1 MWHVRCD
8 VPRDLEYFL
17 AKGLAMAPPNSTT
30 LVIETPGAMDALG
43 AIDAL
48 GESLPGQAPAGA
60 RVGKSKLLRL
70 LVRALGRIAEA
81 EKVIVEKDAMIDRLK
96 SMAMTDPLTGLLN
109 RRGFEEHLRR
119 ITAAAE
125 RHGQGGALVYLDL
138 DDFKP
143 INDRIGHEA
152 GDIALCHV
160 ANFLAKNV
168 RATDIVARLG
178 GDEFAVLMVQTDAKE
193 GRAKAKILQQRL
205 NASLAPAGKTQLPI
219 SASMGVATFAG
230 RSDFRAVMRRAD
242 RAMYRNK
249 AQRRPRAGAQVIP
262 LHAG

>member
-1 MWHVRCD
+1 
-8 VPRDLEYFL
+8 
-17 AKGLAMAPPNSTT
+17 MAPPNATT
-30 LVIETPGAMDALG
+30 LVIDTPGTIESLG
-43 AIDAL
+43 VAGRL
-48 GESLPGQAPAGA
+48 GESLPGRAPAGVLPFA
-60 RVGKSKLLRL
+60 GAHFGKSKLLRL
-70 LVRALGRIAEA
+70 LIRALGRIAEA
-81 EKVIVEKDAMIDRLK
+81 EKALVEKDAMIDRLK

-119 ITAAAE
+119 ITATAE

-138 DDFKP
+138 DEFKP

-152 GDIALCHV
+152 GDTALCHV
-160 ANFLAKNV
+160 ADFLVKNV

-193 GRAKAKILQQRL
+193 GRAKAKVLQRRL
-205 NASLAPAGKTQLPI
+205 NASLAPAGPAEKNHLPI
-219 SASMGVATFAG
+219 SASMGIATFVG

-249 AQRRPRAGAQVIP
+249 AQRRPRPRAEVIP
-262 LHAG
+262 LHAEE

>member
-1 MWHVRCD
+1 
-8 VPRDLEYFL
+8 
-17 AKGLAMAPPNSTT
+17 MAPPNATT
-30 LVIETPGAMDALG
+30 LVIDSPAAIEALG
-43 AIDAL
+43 TIDIP

-60 RVGKSKLLRL
+60 PTFAGAQVGKSKLLRL
-70 LVRALGRIAEA
+70 LVQALGRIAET
-81 EKVIVEKDAMIDRLK
+81 EKEIAEKDALIERLK

-119 ITAAAE
+119 ITAAAK
-125 RHGQGGALVYLDL
+125 RHGQGGTLVYLDL

-143 INDRIGHEA
+143 INDTIGHEA
-152 GDIALCHV
+152 GDAALCHV
-160 ANFLAKNV
+160 ANFLVKNV

-193 GRAKAKILQQRL
+193 GRAKAKVLQRRL
-205 NASLAPAGKTQLPI
+205 NATPAPAGNTQLPI

-230 RSDFRAVMRRAD
+230 NSDFRAVMRRAD

-249 AQRRPRAGAQVIP
+249 AQRRPGAEAQVIP

>member
-1 MWHVRCD
+1 
-8 VPRDLEYFL
+8 
-17 AKGLAMAPPNSTT
+17 MAPPNSTT

-43 AIDAL
+43 AIDTL

-60 RVGKSKLLRL
+60 LSFAGAQIGKSKLLRL

-81 EKVIVEKDAMIDRLK
+81 EKAIVEKDAMIDRLK

-119 ITAAAE
+119 ITATAE

-152 GDIALCHV
+152 GDTALCHV
-160 ANFLAKNV
+160 ANFLVKNV

-178 GDEFAVLMVQTDAKE
+178 GDEFAILMVQTDAKE
-193 GRAKAKILQQRL
+193 GRAKAKILQRRL
-205 NASLAPAGKTQLPI
+205 NATLAPAGPAGKTQLPI

-249 AQRRPRAGAQVIP
+249 AQRRPGAGAQVIP

>member
-1 MWHVRCD
+1 
-8 VPRDLEYFL
+8 
-17 AKGLAMAPPNSTT
+17 MAHPNSTT
-30 LVIETPGAMDALG
+30 LAMETPGAVDALG
-43 AIDAL
+43 AVGAL
-48 GESLPGQAPAGA
+48 GESLPEQGPAHALTFAGA
-60 RVGKSKLLRL
+60 RAGKSKLLRL
-70 LVRALGRIAEA
+70 LIRALGRIAEA
-81 EKVIVEKDAMIDRLK
+81 EKAIAEKDAMIDRLK

-109 RRGFEEHLRR
+109 RRGFEEQLRR
-119 ITAAAE
+119 ITATAA

-152 GDIALCHV
+152 GDTALCHV
-160 ANFLAKNV
+160 ANFLVENV

-178 GDEFAVLMVQTDAKE
+178 GDEFAVLMVQTDARE
-193 GRAKAKILQQRL
+193 GRAKARILQKRL
-205 NASLAPAGKTQLPI
+205 NATPAPAGKTKLPI

-249 AQRRPRAGAQVIP
+249 AQRRPRPGAEIIP
-262 LHAG
+262 LHAD

>member
-1 MWHVRCD
+1 M
-8 VPRDLEYFL
+8 
-17 AKGLAMAPPNSTT
+17 
-30 LVIETPGAMDALG
+30 ETPGAVDALG
-43 AIDAL
+43 AIGAL
-48 GESLPGQAPAGA
+48 GESLPEQGPTGALTFAGA
-60 RVGKSKLLRL
+60 RAGKSKLLRL
-70 LVRALGRIAEA
+70 LIRALGRIAEA
-81 EKVIVEKDAMIDRLK
+81 EKAIAEKDAMIDRLK

-109 RRGFEEHLRR
+109 RRGFEEQLRR
-119 ITAAAE
+119 ITATAA

-152 GDIALCHV
+152 GDTALCHV
-160 ANFLAKNV
+160 ANFLEKNV

-178 GDEFAVLMVQTDAKE
+178 GDEFAVLMVQTDARE
-193 GRAKAKILQQRL
+193 GRAKAKILQKRL
-205 NASLAPAGKTQLPI
+205 NTTPAPAGKTQLPI

-249 AQRRPRAGAQVIP
+249 AQRRPRPGAEIIP

>member
-1 MWHVRCD
+1 
-8 VPRDLEYFL
+8 
-17 AKGLAMAPPNSTT
+17 MAPPNSTT

-43 AIDAL
+43 AIDTL

-60 RVGKSKLLRL
+60 LSFAGTQVGKSKLLRL

-81 EKVIVEKDAMIDRLK
+81 EKAIVEKDAMIDSLK

-119 ITAAAE
+119 ITATAE

-152 GDIALCHV
+152 GDTTLCHV
-160 ANFLAKNV
+160 ANFLVKNV

-178 GDEFAVLMVQTDAKE
+178 GDEFAILMVQTDAKE
-193 GRAKAKILQQRL
+193 GRAKAKILQRRL
-205 NASLAPAGKTQLPI
+205 NATLAPAGPAGKTQLPI

-249 AQRRPRAGAQVIP
+249 AQRRPRPGAKVIP

>member
-1 MWHVRCD
+1 
-8 VPRDLEYFL
+8 
-17 AKGLAMAPPNSTT
+17 MAPPNSTT
-30 LVIETPGAMDALG
+30 LVIETPGAIGAPA

-48 GESLPGQAPAGA
+48 GESLPGQGPAGA
-60 RVGKSKLLRL
+60 LLLTGAPVGKSKLLRL

-81 EKVIVEKDAMIDRLK
+81 EKAIAEKDAMIDRLK

-160 ANFLAKNV
+160 ASFLVKNV
-168 RATDIVARLG
+168 RATDIVARVG
-178 GDEFAVLMVQTDAKE
+178 GDEFAILMVQTDAKE
-193 GRAKAKILQQRL
+193 GRSKAKVLQSRL
-205 NASLAPAGKTQLPI
+205 NATPAPAAPAGPAEMTQLPI

-249 AQRRPRAGAQVIP
+249 AKRRPGAGAQIIP

>member
-1 MWHVRCD
+1 
-8 VPRDLEYFL
+8 
-17 AKGLAMAPPNSTT
+17 MAPPNATT
-30 LVIETPGAMDALG
+30 LVIDTPGAPG
-43 AIDAL
+43 TPGTI
-48 GESLPGQAPAGA
+48 ESLEVAGSLAESVPGRAPAGVLPFA
-60 RVGKSKLLRL
+60 GAHFGRSKLLRL
-70 LVRALGRIAEA
+70 LIRALGRIAEA
-81 EKVIVEKDAMIDRLK
+81 EKALVEKDAMIDRLK

-119 ITAAAE
+119 ITATAE

-138 DDFKP
+138 DEFKP

-152 GDIALCHV
+152 GDTALCHV
-160 ANFLAKNV
+160 ADFLVKNV

-193 GRAKAKILQQRL
+193 GRAKAKVLQRRL
-205 NASLAPAGKTQLPI
+205 NASLAPAGPADPAEKTHLPI
-219 SASMGVATFAG
+219 SASMGIATFVG

-249 AQRRPRAGAQVIP
+249 AQRRPRPRADIIP
-262 LHAG
+262 LHAEE

>member
-1 MWHVRCD
+1 
-8 VPRDLEYFL
+8 
-17 AKGLAMAPPNSTT
+17 MAPPNSTT
-30 LVIETPGAMDALG
+30 LMIETPGAIGTLT
-43 AIDAL
+43 AIDTL
-48 GESLPGQAPAGA
+48 GESLPGPAPAGA
-60 RVGKSKLLRL
+60 PMFEGAHAGKSKLLRL

-81 EKVIVEKDAMIDRLK
+81 EKTIAEKDAMIDDLK

-119 ITAAAE
+119 ITATAE

-143 INDRIGHEA
+143 INDSIGHEA
-152 GDIALCHV
+152 GDLVLCHV
-160 ANFLAKNV
+160 ANFLVKNV

-178 GDEFAVLMVQTDAKE
+178 GDEFAILMVQTDAKE
-193 GRAKAKILQQRL
+193 GRAKAKVLQRRL
-205 NASLAPAGKTQLPI
+205 NATPGPAGPAWPAGKTQLPI

-249 AQRRPRAGAQVIP
+249 AQRRPSAGAQVIP
-262 LHAG
+262 LRTG